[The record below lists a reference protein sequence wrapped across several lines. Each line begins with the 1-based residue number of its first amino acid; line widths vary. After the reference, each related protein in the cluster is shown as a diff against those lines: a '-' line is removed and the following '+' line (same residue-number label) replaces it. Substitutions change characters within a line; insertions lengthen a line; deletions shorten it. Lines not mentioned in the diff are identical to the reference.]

1 MDVNIKM
8 GKIMKAYDNYAE
20 CVRWYNGIRRADN
33 NKYTERQSR
42 AWERMHEAEKEFE
55 EIAKGLTSAILEA
68 EGKAKVRTIT
78 SKEICEA
85 ITNLEDRLYHIT
97 KKALTDTTFGYDCN
111 AQPFPKAYK
120 YTPESTL
127 FRAKFDG
134 REWRILYIGRNT
146 CDKKQCHI
154 SLSDTAREALLNKI
168 TDF

>member
-20 CVRWYNGIRRADN
+20 CVRWYNGICRADN
-33 NKYTERQSR
+33 GKYTERQSR

-68 EGKAKVRTIT
+68 EGKARARTI
-78 SKEICEA
+78 SAKEICKA
-85 ITNLEDRLYHIT
+85 ITNIEDKLYHIT
-97 KKALTDTTFGYDCN
+97 KKALTNTTFGYDCN

-134 REWRILYIGRNT
+134 REWRILYIGRNI
-146 CDKKQCHI
+146 CDKKKCHI
-154 SLSDTAREALLNKI
+154 SLSDTAREAVLNKI